1 MVKPAWATWR
11 RESAA
16 RARAGKKLIREG
28 EALKE
33 KSPVVLGPKK
43 KRSDWRRGSAA
54 RARAGRA
61 RHRCEREIAQKGFV
75 VMASEWGE
83 DDLARARDAC
93 RAVPVNPLFNALSPR
108 ITGNGNAVTSGDFTR
123 FNSLPIELR
132 EGRVQLA
139 ADGKKPAQILRDPSG
154 SLGKAV
160 QHLEQTASQTFRF
173 GEREGGFSF
182 VTSVVKSTLVGGP
195 GSAVAGAAQPFHAD
209 GIVND
214 AWLSQLKRS
223 PGAVPLTAIF
233 ALSPAN
239 VLVAPFSYKVWAA
252 ENSPKPP
259 LEIQVVNLSAGDILF
274 FRQDL
279 LHAGTAI

>member
-1 MVKPAWATWR
+1 MV
-11 RESAA
+11 
-16 RARAGKKLIREG
+16 
-28 EALKE
+28 
-33 KSPVVLGPKK
+33 
-43 KRSDWRRGSAA
+43 
-54 RARAGRA
+54 
-61 RHRCEREIAQKGFV
+61 
-75 VMASEWGE
+75 
-83 DDLARARDAC
+83 
-93 RAVPVNPLFNALSPR
+93 LFLELPF
-108 ITGNGNAVTSGDFTR
+108 AVTSGDFTR

-209 GIVND
+209 GIVNGELPGYHTLPALGSRLGSQTFVSSCNSLTSFVCVIDCSD

-252 ENSPKPP
+252 GNSPKPP
-259 LEIQVVNLSAGDILF
+259 LEIQGVNLSAGDILF

-279 LHAGTAI
+279 LHAGGPAVEHDAVRLHM